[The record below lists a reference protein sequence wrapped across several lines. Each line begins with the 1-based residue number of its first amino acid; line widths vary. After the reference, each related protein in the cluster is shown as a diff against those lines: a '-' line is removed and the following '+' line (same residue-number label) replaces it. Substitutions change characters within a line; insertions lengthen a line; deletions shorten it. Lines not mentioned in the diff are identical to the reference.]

1 MKSEVCKS
9 AKMQNVSLFLSRK
22 FANLQFAIQ
31 ELHSLDLFK
40 SSSRNYRLLQLH
52 TLHFK
57 ANSTICG
64 VEEELDNYRA
74 NQTDYLK

>member
-1 MKSEVCKS
+1 MCKS
-9 AKMQNVSLFLSRK
+9 AEMQNVSLFLSRK

-31 ELHSLDLFK
+31 ELHSLDFK

-57 ANSTICG
+57 ANSTIFG

>member
-9 AKMQNVSLFLSRK
+9 AEMQNVSLFLSRK

-57 ANSTICG
+57 ANSSSG

>member
-9 AKMQNVSLFLSRK
+9 AEMQNVSLFLSRK
-22 FANLQFAIQ
+22 FANLQFTIQ
-31 ELHSLDLFK
+31 EIVWIYLIRVV
-40 SSSRNYRLLQLH
+40 SRNYRLLQLH

-57 ANSTICG
+57 ANSSSG